1 MMICSYL
8 NAWVLKQFNP
18 VSLEGLKQE
27 LDQRKANHLYRSRK
41 VLESAQ
47 SVEPIIDGKKVL
59 SFCSNDYLGLANHPD
74 VIQCFKKAADQY
86 GVGSGS
92 AHLVSGHSAEHHAL
106 EEELAEFM
114 GTERALLFS
123 TGYMANLGVVSA
135 LCDRHSEIYEDKLN
149 HASLLDAALLSR
161 AKRFRFPHLDT
172 NNLEQRLSDSDY
184 SNKTTT
190 NKFIIS
196 DGVFSMDGDLAPLDR
211 LVSLAENSNATLM
224 IDDAHGIGV
233 LGKKGKGIV
242 EHFGLVSKQVPVLVG
257 TLGKAFGTA
266 GAFVAGSEYLIET
279 LIQKS
284 RSYIFTT
291 AMPAAVAAAT
301 RKSLKIV
308 EEEHWRREKLQNLIN
323 LFRKGA
329 NELGYE
335 LIDSVTPIQPIII
348 GSSKKALNLSEKLL
362 EKNILI
368 SAIRPPTVAEGTA
381 RLRVTFSA
389 THTEKHVNKLLAVLD
404 ELK

>member
-1 MMICSYL
+1 MNL
-8 NAWVLKQFNP
+8 NDRLKKKLANIN
-18 VSLEGLKQE
+18 
-27 LDQRKANHLYRSRK
+27 ANHLYRSRK
-41 VLESAQ
+41 VLESPQ
-47 SVEPIIDGKKVL
+47 SVDPVIDGKKVL

-74 VIQCFKKAADQY
+74 VIKCFKQAADQY

-92 AHLVSGHSAEHHAL
+92 AHLVSGHSTEHHAL
-106 EEELAEFM
+106 EEELADFI

-161 AKRFRFPHLDT
+161 AKRSRFSHLDMK
-172 NNLEQRLSDSDY
+172 NLEERLSESGS

-196 DGVFSMDGDLAPLDR
+196 DGVFSMDGDLAPLDK
-211 LVSLAENSNATLM
+211 LVNLAENNNASLM

-233 LGKKGKGIV
+233 LGKKGKGII
-242 EHFGLVSKQVPVLVG
+242 EHFELKNKQVPILVG
-257 TLGKAFGTA
+257 TLGKAFGTS
-266 GAFVAGSEYLIET
+266 GAFVAGSEALIEA

-291 AMPAAVAAAT
+291 AMPAAVSAAT
-301 RKSLKIV
+301 RKSLQIV
-308 EEEHWRREKLQNLIN
+308 EKESWRREKLQSLISQ
-323 LFRKGA
+323 FRKGVR
-329 NELGYE
+329 ELGFE
-335 LIDSVTPIQPIII
+335 LIDSVTPIQPLII
-348 GSSKKALNLSEKLL
+348 GSSEKALALSKKLL

-368 SAIRPPTVAEGTA
+368 SAIRPPTVPEGTA

-389 THTEKHVNKLLAVLD
+389 MHTEKHVEKLLTALSNV
-404 ELK
+404 

>member
-1 MMICSYL
+1 ML
-8 NAWVLKQFNP
+8 DKLGLQ
-18 VSLEGLKQE
+18 LE
-27 LDQRKANHLYRSRK
+27 QRKAEHLYRSRK
-41 VLESAQ
+41 VLESPQ
-47 SVEPIIDGKKVL
+47 SVEPIINGKKVL

-74 VIQCFKKAADQY
+74 VIQRFKKAADEY

-106 EEELAEFM
+106 EEELADFM

-161 AKRFRFPHLDT
+161 AKRIRYPHLDM
-172 NNLEQRLSDSDY
+172 NNLEQRLSASDANC
-184 SNKTTT
+184 SNKIT
-190 NKFIIS
+190 KFIIS
-196 DGVFSMDGDLAPLDR
+196 DGVFSMDGDLAPLDK
-211 LVSLAENSNATLM
+211 LIYAAEKNNATLM

-242 EHFGLVSKQVPVLVG
+242 EHFGLASKHVPVLVG

-266 GAFVAGSEYLIET
+266 GAFVAGSEALIET

-301 RKSLKIV
+301 RTSLQLLEK
-308 EEEHWRREKLQNLIN
+308 ESWRREKLQSLIRQ
-323 LFRKGA
+323 FRKGA
-329 NELGYE
+329 EELG
-335 LIDSVTPIQPIII
+335 LDLMDSMTAIQPIVI
-348 GSSKKALNLSEKLL
+348 GSSEQTLALSEKLL
-362 EKNILI
+362 EKKILI
-368 SAIRPPTVAEGTA
+368 RAIRPPTVPEGTA
-381 RLRVTFSA
+381 RLRITFSA
-389 THTEKHVNKLLAVLD
+389 IHTEEHIDKLLAVLN
-404 ELK
+404 EVTIE

>member
-1 MMICSYL
+1 MKMNL
-8 NAWVLKQFNP
+8 DAKLTDD
-18 VSLEGLKQE
+18 LEDK
-27 LDQRKANHLYRSRK
+27 KSNHLYRSRK
-41 VLESAQ
+41 ILESPQ
-47 SVEPIIDGKKVL
+47 LVEPIINGKKVL

-74 VIQCFKKAADQY
+74 VIKAFKRAADKY

-92 AHLVSGHSAEHHAL
+92 AHLVSGHSTEHHAL
-106 EEELAEFM
+106 EEELADFM

-161 AKRFRFPHLDT
+161 AKRIRFPHLDM
-172 NNLEQRLSDSDY
+172 NNLEQRLSS
-184 SNKTTT
+184 SNVKNT
-190 NKFIIS
+190 FIIS
-196 DGVFSMDGDLAPLDR
+196 DGVFSMDGDLAPLDK
-211 LVSLAENSNATLM
+211 LVGLAENNNAILM

-242 EHFGLVSKQVPVLVG
+242 EHFDVDNKQVPVLVG

-266 GAFVAGSEYLIET
+266 GAFVAGSEALIET
-279 LIQKS
+279 LIQKA

-291 AMPAAVAAAT
+291 AMPAAIASAT
-301 RKSLKIV
+301 RTSLRLL
-308 EEEHWRREKLQNLIN
+308 EEETWRREKLKSLI
-323 LFRKGA
+323 LQFRKGA
-329 NELGYE
+329 SELGFE
-335 LIDSVTPIQPIII
+335 LIDSITPIQPIII
-348 GSSKKALNLSEKLL
+348 GSSEKALALSEKLL

-389 THTEKHVNKLLAVLD
+389 THTEKHVDKLLVALD
-404 ELK
+404 ELS

>member
-1 MMICSYL
+1 M
-8 NAWVLKQFNP
+8 
-18 VSLEGLKQE
+18 SLEGLKQD
-27 LDQRKANHLYRSRK
+27 LAQRKAEHLYRSRK
-41 VLESAQ
+41 VLESPQ

-74 VIQCFKKAADQY
+74 LINSFKQAADKY

-106 EEELAEFM
+106 EEELASFM

-123 TGYMANLGVVSA
+123 TGYMANLGVVST

-161 AKRFRFPHLDT
+161 AKRIRYPHLET
-172 NNLEQRLSDSDY
+172 NNLEERLTSSEF
-184 SNKTTT
+184 N

-196 DGVFSMDGDLAPLDR
+196 DGVFSMDGDLAPVDKLAR
-211 LVSLAENSNATLM
+211 LAESNNATLI

-233 LGKKGKGIV
+233 LGTKGRGIV
-242 EHFGLVSKQVPVLVG
+242 EHFNLDSKQVPIIVG

-266 GAFVAGSEYLIET
+266 GAFVAGSDDLIET

-291 AMPAAVAAAT
+291 AMPAAVTAAT
-301 RKSLKIV
+301 RQSLKIV
-308 EEEHWRREKLQNLIN
+308 EEESWRRENLQSLVKQ
-323 LFRKGA
+323 FRKGA
-329 NELGYE
+329 EELGLE
-335 LIDSVTPIQPIII
+335 LIDSITPIQPIIV
-348 GSSKKALNLSEKLL
+348 GSSENTLALSGKLL

-389 THTEKHVNKLLAVLD
+389 THTEKHVNKLLDVLN
-404 ELK
+404 EAKIV

>member
-1 MMICSYL
+1 VKL
-8 NAWVLKQFNP
+8 D
-18 VSLEGLKQE
+18 GLKE
-27 LDQRKANHLYRSRK
+27 DLAQRKAEHLYRSRK
-41 VLESAQ
+41 VLESPQ
-47 SVEPIIDGKKVL
+47 SVEPIIDGKQVL

-74 VIQCFKKAADQY
+74 VVSRFKQAADQY

-92 AHLVSGHSAEHHAL
+92 AHLVSGHTKEHHAL
-106 EEELAEFM
+106 EEELADYM

-149 HASLLDAALLSR
+149 HASLLDAALISR
-161 AKRFRFPHLDT
+161 AKRIRFPHLDT
-172 NNLEQRLSDSDY
+172 NNLEERLSGSE
-184 SNKTTT
+184 SK
-190 NKFIIS
+190 NKFIVS
-196 DGVFSMDGDLAPLDR
+196 DGVFSMDGDLAPIDKLFA
-211 LVSLAENSNATLM
+211 LSKSNKATLM

-233 LGKKGKGIV
+233 LGKKGKGSI
-242 EHFGLVSKQVPVLVG
+242 EHFGLDNKQIDITMG

-266 GAFVAGSEYLIET
+266 GAFVAGSEELIET

-301 RKSLKIV
+301 RESLNSIK
-308 EEEHWRREKLQNLIN
+308 EESWRREKLQSLISQ
-323 LFRKGA
+323 FRKGA
-329 NELGYE
+329 SELGLT
-335 LIDSVTPIQPIII
+335 LIDSISPIQPIVI
-348 GSSKKALNLSEKLL
+348 GSSEKTVSLSEKLL

-368 SAIRPPTVAEGTA
+368 SAIRPPTVAEGTS

-389 THTEKHVNKLLAVLD
+389 THTEKHVEKLLTALS
-404 ELK
+404 ELS

>member
-1 MMICSYL
+1 MEF
-8 NAWVLKQFNP
+8 NAK
-18 VSLEGLKQE
+18 LENDLAA
-27 LDQRKANHLYRSRK
+27 RKSDHLYRTRK
-41 VLESAQ
+41 LLASAQ

-74 VIQCFKKAADQY
+74 VIKSFKDAADKY

-92 AHLVSGHSAEHHAL
+92 AHLVSGHSVEHHLL
-106 EEELAEFM
+106 EEELAKFM

-123 TGYMANLGVVSA
+123 TGYMANLGVISA
-135 LCDRHSEIYEDKLN
+135 LCDRHSEIFEDKLN

-172 NNLEQRLSDSDY
+172 KTLQQHLSDSDA
-184 SNKTTT
+184 S

-196 DGVFSMDGDLAPLDR
+196 DGVFSMDGDIAPLDV
-211 LVSLAENSNATLM
+211 LQSLAKENNATLM

-233 LGKKGKGIV
+233 LGKKGRGLV
-242 EHFGLVSKQVPVLVG
+242 EHFNIDNKDLPVLVG

-266 GAFVAGSEYLIET
+266 GAFVAGSEAVIET

-291 AMPAAVAAAT
+291 AMPAAVAAAA
-301 RKSLKIV
+301 RKSLQLLEK
-308 EEEHWRREKLQNLIN
+308 EHWRREQLQRLISQ
-323 LFRKGA
+323 FRRGA
-329 NELGYE
+329 AELG
-335 LIDSVTPIQPIII
+335 LTLMDSMTAIQPIII
-348 GSSKKALNLSEKLL
+348 GSSEKTVELSEKLI
-362 EKNILI
+362 EKDILI

-389 THTEKHVNKLLAVLD
+389 THTEDHVNKLLTVLD
-404 ELK
+404 DIK

>member
-1 MMICSYL
+1 MNLNTKL
-8 NAWVLKQFNP
+8 NA
-18 VSLEGLKQE
+18 E
-27 LDQRKANHLYRSRK
+27 LTARKTEHLYRSRNI
-41 VLESAQ
+41 LSSPQ

-74 VIQCFKKAADQY
+74 LINSFKQAADKY

-106 EEELAEFM
+106 EEELANFM

-135 LCDRHSEIYEDKLN
+135 LCDRHSDIYEDKLN

-161 AKRFRFPHLDT
+161 AKRIRYPHLDS
-172 NNLEQRLSDSDY
+172 NNLEERLTSSE
-184 SNKTTT
+184 SN

-196 DGVFSMDGDLAPLDR
+196 DGVFSMDGDLAPLDK
-211 LVSLAENSNATLM
+211 LACLAESNNAMLM

-233 LGKKGKGIV
+233 LGTKGRGIV
-242 EHFGLVSKQVPVLVG
+242 EHFNLYTKQVPIIVG

-266 GAFVAGSEYLIET
+266 GAFVAGSDDLIET

-291 AMPAAVAAAT
+291 AMPAAVASAT
-301 RKSLKIV
+301 RQSLKIIK
-308 EEEHWRREKLQNLIN
+308 EESWRREELQSLVKQ
-323 LFRKGA
+323 FRKGA
-329 NELGYE
+329 EEIGLE
-335 LIDSVTPIQPIII
+335 LINSITPIQPIII
-348 GSSKKALNLSEKLL
+348 GSSENTLALSEKLL
-362 EKNILI
+362 DKNILI
-368 SAIRPPTVAEGTA
+368 SAIRPPTVPEGTA

-389 THTEKHVNKLLAVLD
+389 THTEEHVNKLLDVLN
-404 ELK
+404 EAKIV

>member
-1 MMICSYL
+1 MML
-8 NAWVLKQFNP
+8 DDLAEQ
-18 VSLEGLKQE
+18 LE
-27 LDQRKANHLYRSRK
+27 QRKTNHLYRSRK
-41 VLESAQ
+41 VLESPQ
-47 SVEPIIDGKKVL
+47 SVEPIVDGKKVL

-74 VIQCFKKAADQY
+74 VIQRFKKAADEY

-106 EEELAEFM
+106 EEELADFM

-161 AKRFRFPHLDT
+161 AKRIRYPHLDM
-172 NNLEQRLSDSDY
+172 NNLEQRLSASDAGC
-184 SNKTTT
+184 SNKTT
-190 NKFIIS
+190 KFIIS
-196 DGVFSMDGDLAPLDR
+196 DGVFSMDGDLAPLDK
-211 LVSLAENSNATLM
+211 LIYAAEKNNAMLM

-233 LGKKGKGIV
+233 LGERGKGII
-242 EHFGLVSKQVPVLVG
+242 EHFGLDSKQVQVLVG

-266 GAFVAGSEYLIET
+266 GAFVAGSEALIET

-301 RKSLKIV
+301 RTSLQLLEK
-308 EEEHWRREKLQNLIN
+308 ESWRREKLQSLISQ
-323 LFRKGA
+323 FRKGA
-329 NELGYE
+329 EELG
-335 LIDSVTPIQPIII
+335 LDLMDSMTAIQPVVI
-348 GSSKKALNLSEKLL
+348 GSSEQTLALSEKLL

-368 SAIRPPTVAEGTA
+368 SAIRPPTVPEGTA
-381 RLRVTFSA
+381 RLRITFSA
-389 THTEKHVNKLLAVLD
+389 THTENHVNTLLTVLD
-404 ELK
+404 DLK

>member
-1 MMICSYL
+1 MML
-8 NAWVLKQFNP
+8 DDLAEQ
-18 VSLEGLKQE
+18 LE
-27 LDQRKANHLYRSRK
+27 QRKIEHLYRSRK
-41 VLESAQ
+41 VLESPQ
-47 SVEPIIDGKKVL
+47 SVEPVIDGKKVL

-74 VIQCFKKAADQY
+74 VVNRFKQAADQY

-92 AHLVSGHSAEHHAL
+92 AHLVSGHTKEHHSL
-106 EEELAEFM
+106 EEELADFI

-161 AKRFRFPHLDT
+161 AKRFRYPHLDT
-172 NNLEQRLSDSDY
+172 NNLEKRLSNSE
-184 SNKTTT
+184 SVNKY
-190 NKFIIS
+190 IVS
-196 DGVFSMDGDLAPLDR
+196 DGVFSMDGDLAPLNE
-211 LVSLAENSNATLM
+211 LVALAEKNNATLM
-224 IDDAHGIGV
+224 IDDAHGMGV
-233 LGKKGKGIV
+233 LGEKGKGII
-242 EHFGLVSKQVPVLVG
+242 EHFAIGNIQAPILVG

-266 GAFVAGSEYLIET
+266 GAFVAGSEELIET

-301 RKSLKIV
+301 RESLKIIK
-308 EEEHWRREKLQNLIN
+308 EESWRREKLKNLIGQ
-323 LFRKGA
+323 FRKGA
-329 NELGYE
+329 SELGLE
-335 LIDSVTPIQPIII
+335 LIDSLSPIQPIII
-348 GSSKKALNLSEKLL
+348 GSSEKALALSEKLL

-368 SAIRPPTVAEGTA
+368 SAIRPPTVPEGTA

-389 THTEKHVNKLLAVLD
+389 AHTEKHVEQLLETLGNI
-404 ELK
+404 

>member
-1 MMICSYL
+1 MNLNMTLQKYL
-8 NAWVLKQFNP
+8 VT
-18 VSLEGLKQE
+18 
-27 LDQRKANHLYRSRK
+27 RKDAHLYRSRK
-41 VLESAQ
+41 ILESAQ
-47 SVEPIIDGKKVL
+47 SVEPVINGKKVL
-59 SFCSNDYLGLANHPD
+59 SFCSNDYLALANHPD
-74 VIQCFKKAADQY
+74 VIKSFKQAADQY

-92 AHLVSGHSAEHHAL
+92 AHLISGHSVEHHLL
-106 EEELAEFM
+106 EEELAAFM

-161 AKRFRFPHLDT
+161 AKRIRYPHLDT
-172 NNLEQRLSDSDY
+172 RNLAERLSASGA
-184 SNKTTT
+184 T
-190 NKFIIS
+190 NKMIMS
-196 DGVFSMDGDLAPLDR
+196 DGVFSMDGDLAPLDT
-211 LVSLAENSNATLM
+211 LANLAENNNATLM

-233 LGKKGKGIV
+233 LGEKGRGII
-242 EHFGLVSKQVPVLVG
+242 EHFGLDTKQVPVLVG

-266 GAFVAGSEYLIET
+266 GAFVAGSEVLIET

-301 RKSLKIV
+301 RKSLQLLEK
-308 EEEHWRREKLQNLIN
+308 ETWRREKLQSLITQ
-323 LFRKGA
+323 FREGA
-329 NELGYE
+329 TELGLE
-335 LIDSVTPIQPIII
+335 LMDSMTAIQPVVI
-348 GSSKKALNLSEKLL
+348 GSSDQALALSEKLL

-368 SAIRPPTVAEGTA
+368 GAIRPPTVLEGTA

-389 THTEKHVNKLLAVLD
+389 THTIEHVDKLLTVLD
-404 ELK
+404 EVK

>member
-1 MMICSYL
+1 M
-8 NAWVLKQFNP
+8 
-18 VSLEGLKQE
+18 SLEGLKQD
-27 LDQRKANHLYRSRK
+27 LAQRKAEHLYRSRK
-41 VLESAQ
+41 VLESPQ

-74 VIQCFKKAADQY
+74 LINSFKKAADKY

-92 AHLVSGHSAEHHAL
+92 AHLVSGHSVEHHAL
-106 EEELAEFM
+106 EEELANFM

-161 AKRFRFPHLDT
+161 AKRIRYPHLDIT
-172 NNLEQRLSDSDY
+172 NLEQRLSE
-184 SNKTTT
+184 SNANDKY
-190 NKFIIS
+190 IVS
-196 DGVFSMDGDLAPLDR
+196 DGVFSMDGDLAPLEKI
-211 LVSLAENSNATLM
+211 VGIAERNSTTLM

-233 LGKKGKGIV
+233 LGNKGRGIV
-242 EHFGLVSKQVPVLVG
+242 EHFNLDTKQVPIIVG

-266 GAFVAGSEYLIET
+266 GAFVTGSEELIET

-301 RKSLKIV
+301 RESLKIV
-308 EEEHWRREKLQNLIN
+308 EKENWRREKLKSLIAQ
-323 LFRKGA
+323 FRKGA
-329 NELGYE
+329 SEIGLQ
-335 LIDSVTPIQPIII
+335 LIDTITPIQPVIV
-348 GSSKKALNLSEKLL
+348 GSSESALALSEKLL

-368 SAIRPPTVAEGTA
+368 SAIRPPTVSEGTA

-389 THTEKHVNKLLAVLD
+389 THTEKHVNELLDVLS
-404 ELK
+404 EVNI

>member
-1 MMICSYL
+1 MSL
-8 NAWVLKQFNP
+8 NIKLKT
-18 VSLEGLKQE
+18 E
-27 LDQRKANHLYRSRK
+27 LDARKTEHLYRSRK
-41 VLESAQ
+41 VLESPQ
-47 SVEPIIDGKKVL
+47 SVEPIINGKKVL

-74 VIQCFKKAADQY
+74 VIQRFKKAADEY

-161 AKRFRFPHLDT
+161 AKRIRYPHLDI
-172 NNLEQRLSDSDY
+172 NNLEQRLTDSNTGC
-184 SNKTTT
+184 SNKTT
-190 NKFIIS
+190 KFIIS
-196 DGVFSMDGDLAPLDR
+196 DGVFSMDGDLAPLD
-211 LVSLAENSNATLM
+211 LLIYAAEKNNATLM

-233 LGKKGKGIV
+233 LGEKGKGLV
-242 EHFGLVSKQVPVLVG
+242 EHFGLDSKQVPILVG

-266 GAFVAGSEYLIET
+266 GAFVAGSEALIET

-301 RKSLKIV
+301 RTSLQLLEK
-308 EEEHWRREKLQNLIN
+308 ESWRREKLQSLISQ
-323 LFRKGA
+323 FRKGA
-329 NELGYE
+329 SEMGFE
-335 LIDSVTPIQPIII
+335 LIDSITPIQPIII
-348 GSSKKALNLSEKLL
+348 GSSEKALALSGKLL

-368 SAIRPPTVAEGTA
+368 SAIRPPTVPEGTA
-381 RLRVTFSA
+381 RLRITFSA
-389 THTEKHVNKLLAVLD
+389 THTENHVNTLLTVLD
-404 ELK
+404 DLK

>member
-1 MMICSYL
+1 MNL
-8 NAWVLKQFNP
+8 NIKLLNDLAIQK
-18 VSLEGLKQE
+18 E
-27 LDQRKANHLYRSRK
+27 NHLYRSRK
-41 VLESAQ
+41 VLESPQ

-59 SFCSNDYLGLANHPD
+59 SFCSNDYLGLANHPE
-74 VIQCFKKAADQY
+74 VIQSFKDAADTY

-92 AHLVSGHSAEHHAL
+92 AHLVSGHSLEHHLL
-106 EEELAEFM
+106 EEELAGFM
-114 GTERALLFS
+114 GSERALLFS
-123 TGYMANLGVVSA
+123 TGYMGNLGVVSA

-161 AKRFRFPHLDT
+161 AKRNRYPHLDAD
-172 NNLEQRLSDSDY
+172 NLENRLKSS
-184 SNKTTT
+184 SNE

-196 DGVFSMDGDLAPLDR
+196 DGVFSMDGDLAPLDA
-211 LVSLAENSNATLM
+211 LVNLANENNATLM

-233 LGKKGKGIV
+233 LGNKGRGVI
-242 EHFGLVSKQVPVLVG
+242 EHFNLENNQVPVLVG

-266 GAFVAGSEYLIET
+266 GAFVAGSDALIET

-301 RKSLKIV
+301 RKSLQLV
-308 EEEHWRREKLQNLIN
+308 EKEAWRREKLQSLIQQ
-323 LFRKGA
+323 FRKGA
-329 NELGYE
+329 SEIGLNLM
-335 LIDSVTPIQPIII
+335 DSITAIQPIVI
-348 GSSKKALNLSEKLL
+348 GSSEQALKLSEKLL
-362 EKNILI
+362 DENILI

-389 THTEKHVNKLLAVLD
+389 THTEEHVDTLLSVLS
-404 ELK
+404 ELNIK

>member
-1 MMICSYL
+1 MKL
-8 NAWVLKQFNP
+8 DDLKED
-18 VSLEGLKQE
+18 LA
-27 LDQRKANHLYRSRK
+27 QRKAEHLYRSRK
-41 VLESAQ
+41 VLESPQ

-74 VIQCFKKAADQY
+74 VVSRFKQAADQY

-92 AHLVSGHSAEHHAL
+92 AHLVSGHTKEHHAL
-106 EEELAEFM
+106 EEELADFI
-114 GTERALLFS
+114 GTERVLLFS

-161 AKRFRFPHLDT
+161 SKRIRFPHLDT
-172 NNLEQRLSDSDY
+172 ENLEERLSNSESQD
-184 SNKTTT
+184 
-190 NKFIIS
+190 KFIAS
-196 DGVFSMDGDLAPLDR
+196 DGVFSMDGDLAPLNK
-211 LVSLAENSNATLM
+211 LVTLAEKNNATLM

-233 LGKKGKGIV
+233 LGEKGKGII
-242 EHFGLVSKQVPVLVG
+242 EHFGVENKHVPVLMG

-266 GAFVAGSEYLIET
+266 GAFVAGSEELVET

-301 RKSLKIV
+301 RESLDIIKK
-308 EEEHWRREKLQNLIN
+308 ENWRREKLQSLIAQ
-323 LFRKGA
+323 FRKGA
-329 NELGYE
+329 SELGLT
-335 LIDSVTPIQPIII
+335 LIDSISPIQPIII
-348 GSSKKALNLSEKLL
+348 GSSEKTVSLSEKLL

-368 SAIRPPTVAEGTA
+368 SAIRPPTVAEGTS

-389 THTEKHVNKLLAVLD
+389 THTEKHIEKLLKALS
-404 ELK
+404 ELF

>member
-1 MMICSYL
+1 MDL
-8 NAWVLKQFNP
+8 NAKLK
-18 VSLEGLKQE
+18 KD
-27 LDQRKANHLYRSRK
+27 LDIKKSNHLYRSRK
-41 VLESAQ
+41 VIASPQ
-47 SVEPIIDGKKVL
+47 SVEPIVNGKKVL

-74 VIQCFKKAADQY
+74 LIHSFKQAADKY

-92 AHLVSGHSAEHHAL
+92 AHLVSGHSLEHHAL
-106 EEELAEFM
+106 EEELANFM

-161 AKRFRFPHLDT
+161 AKRIRYPHLDI
-172 NNLEQRLSDSDY
+172 NNLEDRLTKSE
-184 SNKTTT
+184 SN

-196 DGVFSMDGDLAPLDR
+196 DGVFSMDGDLAPLDK
-211 LVSLAENSNATLM
+211 LVGLAKKTNATLM

-233 LGKKGKGIV
+233 LGEKGKGILEHVGV
-242 EHFGLVSKQVPVLVG
+242 ENKQVPVLVG
-257 TLGKAFGTA
+257 TLGKAIGTA
-266 GAFVAGSEYLIET
+266 GAFIAGSEVLIET
-279 LIQKS
+279 LIQQA

-301 RKSLKIV
+301 RQSLLLIEK
-308 EEEHWRREKLQNLIN
+308 ENWRREKLKKLISQ
-323 LFRKGA
+323 FRNGA
-329 NELGYE
+329 TELGLE
-335 LIDSVTPIQPIII
+335 LMDSITPIQPIVI
-348 GSSKKALNLSEKLL
+348 GSSEKALALSERLL

-368 SAIRPPTVAEGTA
+368 SAIRPPTVPEDTA

-389 THTEKHVNKLLAVLD
+389 THTEEQVEKLLVALS
-404 ELK
+404 EISKK

>member
-1 MMICSYL
+1 MSLNTKLKIEL
-8 NAWVLKQFNP
+8 NA
-18 VSLEGLKQE
+18 
-27 LDQRKANHLYRSRK
+27 RKDKHLYRSRK
-41 VLESAQ
+41 VLESSQ
-47 SVEPIIDGKKVL
+47 SVEPIINGKKVL

-74 VIQCFKKAADQY
+74 VIQRFKKAADEY

-161 AKRFRFPHLDT
+161 AKRIRYPHLDM
-172 NNLEQRLSDSDY
+172 NNLEQRLSASDAGC
-184 SNKTTT
+184 SNKTT
-190 NKFIIS
+190 KFIIS
-196 DGVFSMDGDLAPLDR
+196 DGVFSMDGDLAPLDK
-211 LVSLAENSNATLM
+211 LIYAAEKNNATLM

-242 EHFGLVSKQVPVLVG
+242 EHFGLGSKQVPVLVG

-266 GAFVAGSEYLIET
+266 GAFVAGSETLIET

-291 AMPAAVAAAT
+291 AMPVAVAAAT
-301 RKSLKIV
+301 RTSLQLLEK
-308 EEEHWRREKLQNLIN
+308 ENWRREKLQSLIHQ
-323 LFRKGA
+323 FRKGA
-329 NELGYE
+329 EDLG
-335 LIDSVTPIQPIII
+335 LDLMDSMTAIQPVII
-348 GSSKKALNLSEKLL
+348 GSSEQTLALSEKLL

-368 SAIRPPTVAEGTA
+368 SAIRPPTVPEGTA

-389 THTEKHVNKLLAVLD
+389 THTEEHIDKLLEVLN
-404 ELK
+404 EVTIK

>member
-1 MMICSYL
+1 MML
-8 NAWVLKQFNP
+8 DDLAEQ
-18 VSLEGLKQE
+18 LE
-27 LDQRKANHLYRSRK
+27 QRKVDHLYRSRK
-41 VLESAQ
+41 VLESPQ
-47 SVEPIIDGKKVL
+47 SVEPIVDGKIVL

-74 VIQCFKKAADQY
+74 VIQRFKKAADEY

-106 EEELAEFM
+106 EEELADFM

-161 AKRFRFPHLDT
+161 AKRIRYPHLDI
-172 NNLEQRLSDSDY
+172 NNLEQRLTNSDAA
-184 SNKTTT
+184 

-196 DGVFSMDGDLAPLDR
+196 DGVFSMDGDLAPLDK
-211 LVSLAENSNATLM
+211 LVYAAEKNNATLM

-233 LGKKGKGIV
+233 LGEKGRGVV
-242 EHFGLVSKQVPVLVG
+242 EHFGLDSKQVPVLVG

-266 GAFVAGSEYLIET
+266 GAFVAGSEALVET

-301 RKSLKIV
+301 RTSLQLLEK
-308 EEEHWRREKLQNLIN
+308 ESWRREKLRSLISQ
-323 LFRKGA
+323 FRKGA
-329 NELGYE
+329 AELGFE
-335 LIDSVTPIQPIII
+335 LIDSITPIQPIII
-348 GSSKKALNLSEKLL
+348 GSSEKALALSEKLL

-368 SAIRPPTVAEGTA
+368 SAIRPPTVPEGTA
-381 RLRVTFSA
+381 RLRITFSA
-389 THTEKHVNKLLAVLD
+389 THTEEHVNKLLTVLA
-404 ELK
+404 EIK

>member
-1 MMICSYL
+1 MDL
-8 NAWVLKQFNP
+8 NTKLK
-18 VSLEGLKQE
+18 KE
-27 LDQRKANHLYRSRK
+27 LDVKKSNHLYRSRK
-41 VLESAQ
+41 ILESPQ
-47 SVEPIIDGKKVL
+47 SVEPIINGKKVL

-74 VIQCFKKAADQY
+74 LIYRFKQAADQY

-135 LCDRHSEIYEDKLN
+135 LCDRHSEIFEDKLN

-161 AKRFRFPHLDT
+161 AKRIRYPHLEAS
-172 NNLEQRLSDSDY
+172 NIQQRLVESKAD
-184 SNKTTT
+184 

-196 DGVFSMDGDLAPLDR
+196 DGVFSMDGDLAPLVE
-211 LVSLAENSNATLM
+211 LVKLSKESKATLI

-233 LGKKGKGIV
+233 LGNKGKGVI
-242 EHFGLVSKQVPVLVG
+242 EYFDLDNKQVPILVG

-266 GAFVAGSEYLIET
+266 GAFVAGSEELIET

-301 RKSLKIV
+301 RQSLTLV
-308 EEEHWRREKLQNLIN
+308 EKESWRREKLKSLISQ
-323 LFRKGA
+323 FRKGA
-329 NELGYE
+329 AELGFE
-335 LIDSVTPIQPIII
+335 LIDSITPIQPIII
-348 GSSKKALNLSEKLL
+348 GSSEKTLTLSEKLL

-368 SAIRPPTVAEGTA
+368 SAIRPPTVPEDTA

-389 THTEKHVNKLLAVLD
+389 THTEEQVDQLLIALS
-404 ELK
+404 EITKK

>member
-1 MMICSYL
+1 MSL
-8 NAWVLKQFNP
+8 NTKLKT
-18 VSLEGLKQE
+18 E
-27 LDQRKANHLYRSRK
+27 LDARKTEYLYRSRK
-41 VLESAQ
+41 VLESPQ
-47 SVEPIIDGKKVL
+47 SVEPIINGKKVL

-74 VIQCFKKAADQY
+74 IIQRFKKAADEY

-161 AKRFRFPHLDT
+161 AKRVRFPHLDT
-172 NNLEQRLSDSDY
+172 NNLETRLENSD
-184 SNKTTT
+184 TTS
-190 NKFIIS
+190 KFIIS
-196 DGVFSMDGDLAPLDR
+196 DGVFSMDGDLAPLDK
-211 LVSLAENSNATLM
+211 LVDAAEKNNATLM

-233 LGKKGKGIV
+233 LGEKGKGVV
-242 EHFGLVSKQVPVLVG
+242 EYFGFDSKQVPVLVG

-266 GAFVAGSEYLIET
+266 GAFVAGSDALIET

-301 RKSLKIV
+301 RTSLQLLEK
-308 EEEHWRREKLQNLIN
+308 ENWRREKLQSLIRQ
-323 LFRKGA
+323 FRKGA
-329 NELGYE
+329 EELG
-335 LIDSVTPIQPIII
+335 LDLMDSMTAIQPVVI
-348 GSSKKALNLSEKLL
+348 GSSEQTLALSEKLL

-368 SAIRPPTVAEGTA
+368 SAIRPPTVPEGTS
-381 RLRVTFSA
+381 RLRITFSA
-389 THTEKHVNKLLAVLD
+389 THTEKHVDKLLSILSDLNAPVIASAARQSRV
-404 ELK
+404 

>member
-1 MMICSYL
+1 MI
-8 NAWVLKQFNP
+8 
-18 VSLEGLKQE
+18 
-27 LDQRKANHLYRSRK
+27 LDNLAEQLVQRKANHLYRSRK
-41 VLESAQ
+41 VLGSPQ
-47 SVEPIIDGKKVL
+47 SVDPIIDGKKVL

-74 VIQCFKKAADQY
+74 VVKSFKQAADKY

-106 EEELAEFM
+106 EEELADFM

-161 AKRFRFPHLDT
+161 AKRIRYPHLNT
-172 NNLEQRLSDSDY
+172 SNFEQRLTESTAD
-184 SNKTTT
+184 

-196 DGVFSMDGDLAPLDR
+196 DGVFSMDGDLAPLNK
-211 LVSLAENSNATLM
+211 LVNLANENNATLM

-233 LGKKGKGIV
+233 LGSKGKGIV
-242 EHFGLVSKQVPVLVG
+242 EHFALASEQMPVLVG

-266 GAFVAGSEYLIET
+266 GAFVAGSNALIET
-279 LIQKS
+279 LIQQS

-301 RKSLKIV
+301 RKSLQLL
-308 EEEHWRREKLQNLIN
+308 EQENWRRENLQNLIKQ
-323 LFRKGA
+323 FRRGA
-329 NELGYE
+329 AELGLN
-335 LIDSVTPIQPIII
+335 LIDSVTAIQPIII
-348 GSSKKALNLSEKLL
+348 GESEKVLSLSEKLL

-368 SAIRPPTVAEGTA
+368 SAIRPPTVPEGTS

-389 THTEKHVNKLLAVLD
+389 THTEKHVDKLLAVLN
-404 ELK
+404 EVTIK

>member
-1 MMICSYL
+1 MIL
-8 NAWVLKQFNP
+8 DNLDKQ
-18 VSLEGLKQE
+18 LAE
-27 LDQRKANHLYRSRK
+27 RKENHLYRSRK
-41 VLESAQ
+41 IIDSPQ
-47 SVEPIIDGKKVL
+47 SVEPIVDGKKVL

-74 VIQCFKKAADQY
+74 VIKSFKRAADSF

-92 AHLVSGHSAEHHAL
+92 AHLVSGHSIEHHQL

-161 AKRFRFPHLDT
+161 A
-172 NNLEQRLSDSDY
+172 QRERYQHNDIAQLSERLQS
-184 SNKTTT
+184 SGNENKLIVT
-190 NKFIIS
+190 
-196 DGVFSMDGDLAPLDR
+196 DGVFSMDGDLAVLDE
-211 LVSLAENSNATLM
+211 LVQLANNNAAALM

-233 LGKKGKGIV
+233 LGENGKGIV
-242 EHFGLVSKQVPVLVG
+242 EHLGINIKQVPILVG

-266 GAFVAGSEYLIET
+266 GAFVAGSETLIET
-279 LIQKS
+279 LIQRS

-301 RKSLKIV
+301 RTSLQLV
-308 EEEHWRREKLQNLIN
+308 QTERWRREKLQSLISQ
-323 LFRKGA
+323 FRKGA
-329 NELGYE
+329 SELG
-335 LIDSVTPIQPIII
+335 LTLMDSNTAIQPVII
-348 GSSKKALNLSEKLL
+348 GGSEDTVRLSEKLL

-368 SAIRPPTVAEGTA
+368 SAIRPPTVAEGTS
-381 RLRVTFSA
+381 RLRITFSA
-389 THTEKHVNKLLAVLD
+389 THTEEHIDKLLTILD
-404 ELK
+404 EVK